1 MGIIDVKLNDFIFVE
16 HFWIFFIDFFLSL
29 SSFVFI
35 FGMEKVLWKEKKDNC
50 FIIRDFNARLVFYVR
65 SHDSND
71 EREREREISYAE
83 WYRCMLCD
91 IVYVVRGPF
100 GWSLME
106 KKVRK
111 IQ

>member
-1 MGIIDVKLNDFIFVE
+1 MVEWSVYGHNWRLNDFIFVE

-29 SSFVFI
+29 SSFVFM

-71 EREREREISYAE
+71 ERERERVLMLSDVDVCCAIL
-83 WYRCMLCD
+83 CMLYMARLAG
-91 IVYVVRGPF
+91 V
-100 GWSLME
+100 
-106 KKVRK
+106 
-111 IQ
+111 